1 MRNIDRYIKDT
12 QKHIPGKY
20 AFGSAEFMDVM
31 GESNMSYENIKRIWF
46 FGFESAYR
54 AAKAGQLDFQQGQK
68 EPQKEGC
75 RK

>member
-1 MRNIDRYIKDT
+1 MRNIDKYIKDT

-20 AFGSAEFMDVM
+20 AFGVDEFMDM
-31 GESNMSYENIKRIWF
+31 AGESNMSYESIKRIWF

-54 AAKAGQLDFQQGQK
+54 AAKAGRLDFQQSQK
-68 EPQKEGC
+68 AGC